1 MFNLF
6 KKSQSPK
13 EPKLDK
19 KSLLTPLDT
28 AIDAFEN
35 ETYDDNLNRLISET
49 GKSRSEILNII
60 LNDDEVEGC
69 RDDLESAIK
78 AMPFNIW
85 GDELDENTQNE
96 LIKIITPHIKTFA
109 ELAVLAKWNGHAI
122 AEYVYKH
129 DERGRL
135 VIDKVLNR
143 VDDLD
148 NYRFLKDGRIVFHQ
162 LGTETIINTEVKNLV
177 LTHRATP
184 KRPMGQMTMI
194 KAYPSVLLRGRNW
207 AYLGQFIV
215 RYAQPY
221 IVGKQ
226 SEFDFGNKFVSALYR
241 FVSGGATTIDKDS
254 DIAIHQLQ
262 NDGKAFEMAEQLSNR
277 RIQKLLL
284 GRVKTSDQTN
294 GSRSANETDDKA
306 RIDRIGSYLELA
318 KEAVQHAINA
328 MLAVNSHFGTPLVA
342 GGQVWFDWKNEKAV
356 DKTRAERDKLYLD
369 TGTIVLTHDYYKDV
383 VGLEEHH
390 FKIVEPSP
398 TASRGEPPFVQKQGQ
413 ELPLSLLLSDNGKG
427 KHTHSHAH
435 AHAHA
440 HDDDKPLT
448 EKQIKIGNKK
458 ADIILSALFDSDDY
472 AEFEKRLNLIDLTD
486 DEFVAELAKQN
497 LTAYLSGLGEQV
509 NEQGENRAA

>member
-1 MFNLF
+1 MFSIF

-19 KSLLTPLDT
+19 KALMTVLDT
-28 AIDAFEN
+28 AVNAFEN
-35 ETYDDNLNRLISET
+35 ETYDDNLNRLIAET
-49 GKSRSEILNII
+49 GKSRNEILQII

-69 RDDLESAIK
+69 RDDIESAIK
-78 AMPFNIW
+78 AMPFTIW

-109 ELAVLAKWNGHAI
+109 ELALLAKWNGHAI

-129 DERGRL
+129 DDEGRL

-148 NYRFLKDGRIVFHQ
+148 KFKFKRDGGVLFEKDGIEKVLDTRHKSLI
-162 LGTETIINTEVKNLV
+162 

-184 KRPMGQMTMI
+184 ARPMGQMTMI
-194 KAYPSVLLRGRNW
+194 KAYPSVLLRNKNW

-241 FVSGGATTIDKDS
+241 FVAGGATTIDKDS

-294 GSRSANETDDKA
+294 GSRSANETDDKT

-318 KEAVQHAINA
+318 KEAIQHAINA
-328 MLAVNSHFGTPLVA
+328 MLAVNAHFDTPLVG
-342 GGQVWFDWKNEKAV
+342 GGQVWFEWKNEKAV

-369 TGTIVLTHDYYKDV
+369 TGTIVLTHDYFKDV

-390 FKIVEPSP
+390 FKIVEPTPQSP
-398 TASRGEPPFVQKQGQ
+398 QTPKQGQ
-413 ELPLSLLLSDNGKG
+413 ELPLSLFLSDDGKG
-427 KHTHSHAH
+427 KHS
-435 AHAHA
+435 HA
-440 HDDDKPLT
+440 HDDDEPLT
-448 EKQIKIGNKK
+448 NKQLKISQAKGN
-458 ADIILSALFDSDDY
+458 IIQSLLDDSTDF
-472 AEFEKRLNLIDLTD
+472 AEFEKKLVVLSFDNDDFIDELTKQGMA
-486 DEFVAELAKQN
+486 EFLKGVA
-497 LTAYLSGLGEQV
+497 GV
-509 NEQGENRAA
+509 ENDR

>member
-1 MFNLF
+1 MFDRF
-6 KKSQSPK
+6 KNKIADYLAKPQAI
-13 EPKLDK
+13 DK
-19 KSLLTPLDT
+19 KSLMTPLDT
-28 AIDAFEN
+28 AINAFDN
-35 ETYDDNLNRLISET
+35 ETYDDNLNRLIAET
-49 GKSRSEILNII
+49 GKSRNEIFQII

-69 RDDLESAIK
+69 RDNIESAIK
-78 AMPFNIW
+78 AMPFTIW
-85 GDELDENTQNE
+85 GDNLDENTQNE
-96 LIKIITPHIKTFA
+96 LIKIIIPHIKTFA
-109 ELAVLAKWNGHAI
+109 ELALLAKWSGHAI

-129 DERGRL
+129 DDKGRL

-177 LTHRATP
+177 LTHRATS
-184 KRPMGQMTMI
+184 KRPMGQMTII
-194 KAYPSVLLRGRNW
+194 KAYPSVLLRNKNW

-226 SEFDFGNKFVSALYR
+226 SEFDFGNKFVNALYR

-254 DIAIHQLQ
+254 DIQIHQLQ
-262 NDGKAFEMAEQLSNR
+262 NDGKAFEMAEQMSNR

-284 GRVKTSDQTN
+284 GRVQTSDQTH
-294 GSRSANETDDKA
+294 GSRAANETDDKA
-306 RIDRIGSYLELA
+306 RIDRIDSYLELA
-318 KEAVQHAINA
+318 KEAIQHAINA

-390 FKIVEPSP
+390 FKIVEPTP
-398 TASRGEPPFVQKQGQ
+398 QLPKKPQN
-413 ELPLSLLLSDNGKG
+413 LPLSLLLSDNGKG
-427 KHTHSHAH
+427 NHSHSHAH
-435 AHAHA
+435 
-440 HDDDKPLT
+440 DDEPLT
-448 EKQIKIGNKK
+448 DKQLKISQAKGVIIQSLLDDSTDF
-458 ADIILSALFDSDDY
+458 AD
-472 AEFEKRLNLIDLTD
+472 FEKKLSLLSFENDDFIDELTKQGMS
-486 DEFVAELAKQN
+486 EFLKGVAGVQN
-497 LTAYLSGLGEQV
+497 DG
-509 NEQGENRAA
+509 